1 MSSRKIEGYLKL
13 AELINWGRRQPI
25 EFVRLVFGID
35 LLDYQ
40 KYVFMQ
46 SWITKFNVWL
56 MGRSSGKTTLAAP
69 FIMTKSLLIP
79 NFNAYIMAG
88 VGSQSQEC
96 FLKIENIA
104 KKNIASFTGLT
115 DVFFNETVKS
125 AANQD
130 GFTHNPASFKFS
142 LYNGSTVNSLNGA
155 FDSNR
160 SKRSNLNFYDE
171 SGFAPD
177 ELFNAS
183 LPFITQNSDFRLGGD
198 IDVST
203 FPKQFPNQAI
213 FASSASSTDTF
224 FYRIYKEYAQR
235 MILGDK
241 NYFVADI
248 NSDIVINAT
257 FNGKLYPVPL
267 LNQETINNAIR
278 DNKDKGMREY
288 KNIFTT
294 EGSEKQVIKRSMI
307 IRNSELRLPVLANEG
322 GRKFALAYDPA
333 RSFDNSVSMVGELIF
348 DENIGYK
355 MQICNGISFVDIAKK
370 KKTPMRTPE
379 QTKYLKQMILDYNG
393 KQSADYENIEVILI
407 DAGAG
412 GGGVNIGD
420 YLMEDWIDD
429 TGLLHK
435 GLIDRMESVDY
446 IPKFPNAVDKIK
458 LLAPQKYKK
467 MIFDALIEMLNLDVL
482 TFTEEYDLKGFLN
495 FVDKNGQ
502 VKMTQ
507 LSFDQQLA
515 LKNID
520 LAKEELVNIYRYDGT
535 NGNYRYDV
543 ADDKSGKLNDDRAY
557 CIAMLAWHLSEVRR
571 KHITNKNN
579 PGVDLSKYIIASSK
593 TPNSNNYFGNNFHG
607 FGNKPSSFRR

>member
-1 MSSRKIEGYLKL
+1 MGNDKKMSSRKVDGYLKL
-13 AELINWGRRQPI
+13 AELINWGRRCPVD
-25 EFVRLVFGID
+25 FVSLVFGIE

-40 KYVFMQ
+40 KLVFTQ
-46 SWITKFNVWL
+46 SWVTKFCVWL

-69 FIMTKSLLIP
+69 FIMAKSLLIP

-104 KKNIASFTGLT
+104 KRNIASFTGVT
-115 DVFFNETVKS
+115 DVFFNETAKS

-130 GFTHNPASFKFS
+130 GFTHNPASFKYS

-160 SKRSNLNFYDE
+160 SKRSNCNFYDE

-198 IDVST
+198 IDVSV

-213 FASSASSTDTF
+213 FASSASSTETF
-224 FYRIYKEYAQR
+224 FYRIYREYAQR

-257 FNGKLYPVPL
+257 YKGILYPVPL
-267 LNQETINNAIR
+267 LNQETIDNAMR
-278 DNKDKGMREY
+278 DNKEKCEREY
-288 KNIFTT
+288 GNVFTT
-294 EGSEKQVIKRSMI
+294 EGSDKQIIKRSRI
-307 IRNSELRLPVLANEG
+307 IRNSELRMPTLANDG
-322 GRKFALAYDPA
+322 NRKFALAYDPA
-333 RSFDNSVSMVGELIF
+333 RSFDQSCVMVGEIIF
-348 DENIGYK
+348 DDNVGYT

-379 QTKYLKQMILDYNG
+379 QVKHLKQMILDYNG
-393 KQSADYENIEVILI
+393 KQVADYENIEAILL
-407 DAGAG
+407 DAGSG

-420 YLMEDWIDD
+420 YLMEDWVDD
-429 TGLLHK
+429 TGVPHK
-435 GLIDRMESVDY
+435 GLIDKIESSDY
-446 IPKFPNAVDKIK
+446 ISKFPNASDKIK
-458 LLAPQKYKK
+458 LMSPQKYKK
-467 MIFDALIEMLNLDVL
+467 TLFDALVQMLNLDLITFTSEYDMKGYL
-482 TFTEEYDLKGFLN
+482 TFADIEENDGIKIH
-495 FVDKNGQ
+495 K
-502 VKMTQ
+502 
-507 LSFDQQLA
+507 LSFDEEVA

-535 NGNYRYDV
+535 NGNYRYDLCEEK
-543 ADDKSGKLNDDRAY
+543 ARKMHDDRAY
-557 CIAMLAWHLSEVRR
+557 CLAMLAWYLSELRR
-571 KHITNKNN
+571 KHITGKKTKSTNIE
-579 PGVDLSKYIIASSK
+579 GLSCVSSV
-593 TPNSNNYFGNNFHG
+593 
-607 FGNKPSSFRR
+607 SF